1 MIDVR
6 LINDLITINR
16 SYCWNVLTE
25 KCLAAQVPITDKY
38 VIKDYEAICVCLC
51 VCAYCLL
58 LLLHSF
64 ELTTLFFQH
73 TFFQCSSWIFYSLK
87 HRSCCWSFTGNLLPI
102 IGCFY
107 ESFISNHMSE
117 ESPAL
122 YICNSTIKTPNV
134 FPANSWSS
142 AIQAHILVVVHGF
155 KLYLNVCV
163 WIWNLCKTVQ
173 M

>member
-1 MIDVR
+1 MY
-6 LINDLITINR
+6 LQK
-16 SYCWNVLTE
+16 NVWQL
-25 KCLAAQVPITDKY
+25 K
-38 VIKDYEAICVCLC
+38 
-51 VCAYCLL
+51 CLL
-58 LLLHSF
+58 LINKLLKIMKLYVCVCVCVHTVCCFYYIALNLLHSF
-64 ELTTLFFQH
+64 STY
-73 TFFQCSSWIFYSLK
+73 FFQCSSWIFYSLK

-142 AIQAHILVVVHGF
+142 AIQAHILVAVYGF

>member
-1 MIDVR
+1 MY
-6 LINDLITINR
+6 LQK
-16 SYCWNVLTE
+16 NVWQL
-25 KCLAAQVPITDKY
+25 K
-38 VIKDYEAICVCLC
+38 
-51 VCAYCLL
+51 CLL
-58 LLLHSF
+58 LINKLLKIMKLYACVCVCVHTVCCLYYIALNLLH
-64 ELTTLFFQH
+64 FF
-73 TFFQCSSWIFYSLK
+73 SML
-87 HRSCCWSFTGNLLPI
+87 TGNLLPI

-163 WIWNLCKTVQ
+163 WI
-173 M
+173 